1 MIIVIYI
8 YMEINEIIL
17 LFLCGLLSGAINTIA
32 GGGSLITLPILIF
45 MGLPPTIAN
54 GTNRVQLIFQN
65 ISAVYGFKTKG
76 ISYFKFSSW
85 LSLSSIIGAILGA
98 TIAVNFPEELFKK
111 LLSIIMILVM
121 FSFFIKEKKNKTL
134 QKENTIKNKILSF
147 FLFFLVGIYGGFIHA
162 GVGFFMILILS
173 KVNELKISHSNS
185 IKVFVALIFS
195 ISAFLI
201 FLFDDKVNWIYG
213 INLGIGSA
221 LGGWVASR
229 WSYNK
234 SDLTMK
240 IILSIIIVVMS
251 INLWFF

>member
-1 MIIVIYI
+1 
-8 YMEINEIIL
+8 MEINEIIL

-54 GTNRVQLIFQN
+54 GTNRIQLIFQN
-65 ISAVYGFKTKG
+65 ISAVYGFKSKG
-76 ISYFKFSSW
+76 ISYFKFSGW
-85 LSLSSIIGAILGA
+85 LSLSSLIGAIIGA

-111 LLSIIMILVM
+111 LISIIMILVM
-121 FSFFIKEKKNKTL
+121 LSFFIKKKRNKILDQKNK
-134 QKENTIKNKILSF
+134 IRNKILSF
-147 FLFFLVGIYGGFIHA
+147 FLFFLIGIYGGFIHA

-173 KVNELKISHSNS
+173 KINELKISHSNS

-195 ISAFLI
+195 ITAFLI
-201 FLFDDKVNWIYG
+201 FLFDDKINWVYG

-234 SDLTMK
+234 SDFTMK
-240 IILSIIIVVMS
+240 IILSVIIIAMS
-251 INLWFF
+251 IKLWFF

>member
-1 MIIVIYI
+1 
-8 YMEINEIIL
+8 MEVNEIIL

-45 MGLPPTIAN
+45 MGLPPTVAN
-54 GTNRVQLIFQN
+54 GTNRIQLIFQN
-65 ISAVYGFKTKG
+65 ISAVYGFKSKG
-76 ISYFKFSSW
+76 ISYFKFSGW
-85 LSLSSIIGAILGA
+85 LSLSSLIGAIIGA

-121 FSFFIKEKKNKTL
+121 ISFFIKKKRNKILDQKNK
-134 QKENTIKNKILSF
+134 IRNKILSF

-173 KVNELKISHSNS
+173 KINELKISHSNS

-195 ISAFLI
+195 ITAFLI
-201 FLFDDKVNWIYG
+201 FLFDDKINWIYG

-234 SDLTMK
+234 SDFAMK
-240 IILSIIIVVMS
+240 ILLSVIIIAMS
-251 INLWFF
+251 IKLWFF

>member
-1 MIIVIYI
+1 
-8 YMEINEIIL
+8 
-17 LFLCGLLSGAINTIA
+17 
-32 GGGSLITLPILIF
+32 
-45 MGLPPTIAN
+45 
-54 GTNRVQLIFQN
+54 
-65 ISAVYGFKTKG
+65 
-76 ISYFKFSSW
+76 
-85 LSLSSIIGAILGA
+85 
-98 TIAVNFPEELFKK
+98 
-111 LLSIIMILVM
+111 
-121 FSFFIKEKKNKTL
+121 
-134 QKENTIKNKILSF
+134 
-147 FLFFLVGIYGGFIHA
+147 
-162 GVGFFMILILS
+162 MILILS

-221 LGGWVASR
+221 LGGWAASR

-240 IILSIIIVVMS
+240 IILSIIIMVMS

>member
-1 MIIVIYI
+1 
-8 YMEINEIIL
+8 MEINEIIL
-17 LFLCGLLSGAINTIA
+17 LFICGLLSGAINTIA
-32 GGGSLITLPILIF
+32 GGGSLITIPILIF

-54 GTNRVQLIFQN
+54 GTNRIQLIFQN
-65 ISAVYGFKTKG
+65 ISAVYGFKSKG

-85 LSLSSIIGAILGA
+85 LSLSSLIGAIIGA

-121 FSFFIKEKKNKTL
+121 LSFFIKENRKKNLEPK
-134 QKENTIKNKILSF
+134 KKIKNKLLSF

-162 GVGFFMILILS
+162 GVGFFIILILS

-185 IKVFVALIFS
+185 IKVFVALVFS
-195 ISAFLI
+195 LSAFLI
-201 FLFDDKVNWIYG
+201 FLFDNKINWIYG

-240 IILSIIIVVMS
+240 IILSIIIIVMS
-251 INLWFF
+251 IKLWFF

>member
-1 MIIVIYI
+1 
-8 YMEINEIIL
+8 MEINEIIL
-17 LFLCGLLSGAINTIA
+17 LFLCGLSSGVINTIA

-54 GTNRVQLIFQN
+54 GTNRIQLIFQN
-65 ISAVYGFKTKG
+65 ISAVYGFKSKG
-76 ISYFKFSSW
+76 ISYFKFSGW
-85 LSLSSIIGAILGA
+85 LSLSSLIGAIIGA

-121 FSFFIKEKKNKTL
+121 LSFFIKKKRNKILDKKNK
-134 QKENTIKNKILSF
+134 IRNKILSF
-147 FLFFLVGIYGGFIHA
+147 FLFFLIGIYGGFIHA

-173 KVNELKISHSNS
+173 KINELKISHSNS

-195 ISAFLI
+195 ITAFLI
-201 FLFDDKVNWIYG
+201 FLFDDKINWIYG

-234 SDLTMK
+234 SDFTMK
-240 IILSIIIVVMS
+240 IILSVIIIAMS
-251 INLWFF
+251 IKLWFF

>member
-1 MIIVIYI
+1 
-8 YMEINEIIL
+8 MEINEIIL
-17 LFLCGLLSGAINTIA
+17 LFLCGLLSGVINTIA

-45 MGLPPTIAN
+45 MGLPPTVAN
-54 GTNRVQLIFQN
+54 GTNRIQLIFQN
-65 ISAVYGFKTKG
+65 ISAVYGFKSKG
-76 ISYFKFSSW
+76 ISYFKFSGW
-85 LSLSSIIGAILGA
+85 LSLSSLIGAIIGA

-121 FSFFIKEKKNKTL
+121 ISFFIKKKRNKILDQKNK
-134 QKENTIKNKILSF
+134 IRNKILSF
-147 FLFFLVGIYGGFIHA
+147 FLFFLIGIYGGFIHA

-173 KVNELKISHSNS
+173 KINELKISHSNS

-195 ISAFLI
+195 ITAFLI
-201 FLFDDKVNWIYG
+201 FLFDDKINWIYG

-234 SDLTMK
+234 SDFTMK
-240 IILSIIIVVMS
+240 IILSVIIIAMS
-251 INLWFF
+251 IKLWFF

>member
-1 MIIVIYI
+1 
-8 YMEINEIIL
+8 
-17 LFLCGLLSGAINTIA
+17 
-32 GGGSLITLPILIF
+32 
-45 MGLPPTIAN
+45 
-54 GTNRVQLIFQN
+54 
-65 ISAVYGFKTKG
+65 
-76 ISYFKFSSW
+76 
-85 LSLSSIIGAILGA
+85 
-98 TIAVNFPEELFKK
+98 
-111 LLSIIMILVM
+111 M

-134 QKENTIKNKILSF
+134 EKENTIKNKILSF

-221 LGGWVASR
+221 LGGWAASR

-240 IILSIIIVVMS
+240 IILSIIIMVMS

>member
-1 MIIVIYI
+1 
-8 YMEINEIIL
+8 MEVNEIIL
-17 LFLCGLLSGAINTIA
+17 LFLCGLLSGVINTIA

-54 GTNRVQLIFQN
+54 GTNRIQLIFQN
-65 ISAVYGFKTKG
+65 ISAVYGFKSKG
-76 ISYFKFSSW
+76 ISYFKFSGW
-85 LSLSSIIGAILGA
+85 LSLSSLIGAIIGA

-121 FSFFIKEKKNKTL
+121 LSFFIKKKRNKILDQKNK
-134 QKENTIKNKILSF
+134 IRNKILSF
-147 FLFFLVGIYGGFIHA
+147 FLFFLIGIYGGFIHA

-173 KVNELKISHSNS
+173 KINELKISHSNS

-195 ISAFLI
+195 ITAFLI
-201 FLFDDKVNWIYG
+201 FLFDDKINWIYG

-234 SDLTMK
+234 SDITMK
-240 IILSIIIVVMS
+240 IILSVIIIVMS
-251 INLWFF
+251 IKLWFF

>member
-1 MIIVIYI
+1 
-8 YMEINEIIL
+8 MEINEIIL

-45 MGLPPTIAN
+45 MGLPPTVAN
-54 GTNRVQLIFQN
+54 GTNRIQLIFQN
-65 ISAVYGFKTKG
+65 ISAVYGFKSKG
-76 ISYFKFSSW
+76 ISYFKFSGW
-85 LSLSSIIGAILGA
+85 LSLSSLIGAIIGAN
-98 TIAVNFPEELFKK
+98 IAVNFPEELFKK

-121 FSFFIKEKKNKTL
+121 ISFFIKKKRNKIFEQKNK
-134 QKENTIKNKILSF
+134 IRNKILSF

-162 GVGFFMILILS
+162 GVGFFMVLILS
-173 KVNELKISHSNS
+173 KINELKISHSNS

-195 ISAFLI
+195 ITAFLI
-201 FLFDDKVNWIYG
+201 FLFDDKINWIYG

-234 SDLTMK
+234 SDFTMK
-240 IILSIIIVVMS
+240 IILSVIIIAMS
-251 INLWFF
+251 IKLWFF